1 MCDDLTNADNEKF
14 LKGVTRREFGAMA
27 GAAGLAALL
36 PAPANA
42 KEVKGRDVTFA
53 TPHGTADGYFAAP
66 SSGKHPAV
74 LVWPDVM
81 GIRPAFR
88 QMGERLAQSGYAVL
102 TVNPFYRSVKG
113 QFLQPGESYADPAVR
128 AKIGPWRALLTP
140 EAVVSDAAAYLGWL
154 DTQIPMVAMVLGFVV
169 IGTTLFVGLGL
180 TSGWPRY
187 AVLSGIA
194 VSIALAAA
202 STYQRWP
209 YVQGRYLL
217 PVLVVVVVIA
227 GLQIDRRSID
237 RRLVANLL
245 GSLAIAMVVVQ
256 VSAFVHDLRR
266 YSVGPNGPMFPGSEA
281 VWQPPLLSVRG
292 FDLLFAAVGAVA
304 VVALLLCRRDVV
316 PRAGTDGG
324 VALAP
329 NVATALGREG

>member
-140 EAVVSDAAAYLGWL
+140 EAVVSDAAAYIGWL
-154 DTQIPMVAMVLGFVV
+154 DEQAEVDVKRGV
-169 IGTTLFVGLGL
+169 GTTGYCMGGPF
-180 TSGWPRY
+180 TMRT
-187 AVLSGIA
+187 
-194 VSIALAAA
+194 AAA
-202 STYQRWP
+202 LP
-209 YVQGRYLL
+209 GRVKGGASFHGGGLATDKPDSPHLL
-217 PVLVVVVVIA
+217 VPKMKARFLVAVAENDDKRNPQEKELVRKAFADA
-227 GLQIDRRSID
+227 GLPAEIEVYEGAMHGWCPPDSQVYNQVQAEKAWN
-237 RRLVANLL
+237 RLLETFKTL
-245 GSLAIAMVVVQ
+245 
-256 VSAFVHDLRR
+256 
-266 YSVGPNGPMFPGSEA
+266 
-281 VWQPPLLSVRG
+281 
-292 FDLLFAAVGAVA
+292 
-304 VVALLLCRRDVV
+304 
-316 PRAGTDGG
+316 
-324 VALAP
+324 
-329 NVATALGREG
+329 